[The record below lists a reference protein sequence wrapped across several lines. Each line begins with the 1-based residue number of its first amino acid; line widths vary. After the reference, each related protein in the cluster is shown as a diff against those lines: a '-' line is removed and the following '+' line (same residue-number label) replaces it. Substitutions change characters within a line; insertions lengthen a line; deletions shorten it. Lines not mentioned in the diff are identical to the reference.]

1 MEPNDR
7 RPAAPVDDDQPL
19 SDLWA
24 AEHDPVAADVDCSPT
39 KVCRN
44 ARDFTFDGIADGD
57 EDLATSWRQ
66 LLQREGKFSAEQPSI
81 RELVLGQ
88 PDGAV
93 E

>member
-1 MEPNDR
+1 MEPNDQQ
-7 RPAAPVDDDQPL
+7 AATRLDGDQPMN
-19 SDLWA
+19 DLWVA
-24 AEHDPVAADVDCSPT
+24 DHDPVAADVDCSPT

-66 LLQREGKFSAEQPSI
+66 LLQREGKFSSDQPSI

-88 PDGAV
+88 PNGAV